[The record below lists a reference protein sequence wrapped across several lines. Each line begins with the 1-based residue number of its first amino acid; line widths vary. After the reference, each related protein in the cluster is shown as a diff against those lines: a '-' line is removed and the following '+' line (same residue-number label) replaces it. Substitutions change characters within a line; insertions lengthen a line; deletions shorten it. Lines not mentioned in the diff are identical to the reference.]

1 MTEISSTSS
10 SGVNISAT
18 LAILLAAL
26 LLPLSFTGGV
36 VTTAAISRDLHGGPL
51 SLAWL
56 TNGFMLTFGSGLL
69 AAGVAA
75 DKLRHKRVFIAGL
88 ALFAVSSLL
97 IALTSSTLTLG
108 IYRALQGIAAALTL
122 AGGATALAHLYSG
135 PARTRVFSLLGTLF
149 GVGLAFGP
157 LVMGII
163 TDALS
168 WRWVYALL
176 AAMATVIGLA
186 GQLSIT
192 AMKTPPSAPADIH
205 GTVLFSLALLAF
217 TTTLILLPQYGA
229 LSLTVFIGLAMTLL
243 AGALFVRHTQRIAHP
258 VFTLA
263 LLRQPHFAGVL
274 LLPVATCYCYV
285 VLLIVIP
292 LFLMGVRDLSETQ
305 SAVILLALTAPMLIF
320 PGIAAWLTRWFNP
333 GKISVAGLLLATL
346 GLIGMAHAIKTDGL
360 IALACSM
367 FVTGMGAALPWGL
380 MDGLAVS
387 AVSVER
393 AGMAAGLFNTVRVA
407 GEGIALA
414 IVMALLAL
422 FNRLGLQQSLP
433 RLDTVTRDKA
443 AVWLSGSHVLQA
455 HELLPQ
461 IPVPLLL
468 SNVEHAYFILLY
480 GLAAITLGCAV
491 WVGILLKQPV
501 KQA

>member
-1 MTEISSTSS
+1 MAEITTSS
-10 SGVNISAT
+10 ASGVTISAT

-36 VTTAAISRDLHGGPL
+36 VTTPAISQALHGGPL

-75 DKLRHKRVFIAGL
+75 DKLRYKRVFIAGL
-88 ALFAVSSLL
+88 ALFSLSSLL
-97 IALTSSTLTLG
+97 IALTESTFTLG

-135 PARTRVFSLLGTLF
+135 PARTRAFSLLGTLF

-157 LVMGII
+157 LLMGVI

-176 AAMATVIGLA
+176 SALAAIVGLV
-186 GQLSIT
+186 GQFSVV
-192 AMKTPPSAPADIH
+192 SAPAAHSPSADIR
-205 GTVLFSLALLAF
+205 GTALFSLALLAL
-217 TTTLILLPQYGA
+217 TTTLILLPQYGVSSSA
-229 LSLTVFIGLAMTLL
+229 AIVGIVVTLL
-243 AGALFVRHTQRIAHP
+243 ASWRFIRHTQRIAHP
-258 VFTLA
+258 VFSLA

-292 LFLMGVRDLSETQ
+292 LYLMGARNLSEIQ
-305 SAVILLALTAPMLIF
+305 SAIILLSLTAPMLLF
-320 PGIAAWLTRWFNP
+320 PGVAAGLTRWFDA

-346 GLIGMAHAIKTDGL
+346 GLVGMAYAITL
-360 IALACSM
+360 NELTLLAVSM
-367 FVTGMGAALPWGL
+367 AITGAGAALPWGL

-387 AVSVER
+387 AVSVDR

-422 FNRLGLQQSLP
+422 LNRLGLQQRLP
-433 RLDTVTRDKA
+433 GLDDVTRDNA
-443 AVWLSGSHVLQA
+443 AVWLSGSHIHQA
-455 HELLPQ
+455 QELLPQ
-461 IPVPLLL
+461 ISASLLRL
-468 SNVEHAYFILLY
+468 NVQHAYQILLY
-480 GLAAITLGCAV
+480 GLAAITFGCAIV
-491 WVGILLKQPV
+491 VGILLKQPV
-501 KQA
+501 KQG

>member
-1 MTEISSTSS
+1 MTEISSTSLS
-10 SGVNISAT
+10 SIRISTT

-36 VTTAAISRDLHGGPL
+36 VTTPAISMELHGGPL

-75 DKLRHKRVFIAGL
+75 DKLRHKRIFIAGL
-88 ALFAVSSLL
+88 VLFAISSML
-97 IALTSSTLTLG
+97 IALTQSSFSLG

-122 AGGATALAHLYSG
+122 AGGATALAHLYNG
-135 PARTRVFSLLGTLF
+135 PARTRAFSLLGTLF

-157 LVMGII
+157 LLMGII

-176 AAMATVIGLA
+176 AAMAAVVALA
-186 GQLSIT
+186 GQLSLV
-192 AMKTPPSAPADIH
+192 SAPATPSPAADMR
-205 GTVLFSLALLAF
+205 GTALFSIALLAL
-217 TTTLILLPQYGA
+217 TATLILLPQYGV
-229 LSLTVFIGLAMTLL
+229 LSWVTLMGLALTLL
-243 AGALFVRHTQRIAHP
+243 AAIIFIRHTHRAIHP
-258 VFTLA
+258 VFSLS

-292 LFLMGVRDLSETQ
+292 LFLMGARNLSETQ
-305 SAVILLALTAPMLIF
+305 SATVLLSLTAPMLIF
-320 PGIAAWLTRWFNP
+320 PGIAAWLTRWFTASA
-333 GKISVAGLLLATL
+333 ISVGGLLIAAL
-346 GLIGMAHAIKTDGL
+346 GLVGMAYTLASADL
-360 IALACSM
+360 RLLACSM
-367 FVTGMGAALPWGL
+367 LLTGAGAALPWGL

-414 IVMALLAL
+414 VVMALLTVL
-422 FNRLGLQQSLP
+422 NRIGLQQRWS
-433 RLDTVTRDKA
+433 DVDSATREAA
-443 AVWLSGSHVLQA
+443 AVWLSGSHVHQA
-455 HELLPQ
+455 QELLPH
-461 IPVPLLL
+461 ISEALLKL
-468 SNVEHAYFILLY
+468 NVQHAYQILLY

-491 WVGILLKQPV
+491 LVGLLLKRP
-501 KQA
+501 ANNG

>member
-18 LAILLAAL
+18 LTILLAAL

-36 VTTAAISRDLHGGPL
+36 VTTPAISQDLHGGPL

-88 ALFAVSSLL
+88 ALFAGSSLV
-97 IALTSSTLTLG
+97 IACINGPFTLG

-122 AGGATALAHLYSG
+122 AGGATALAHIYSG
-135 PARTRVFSLLGTLF
+135 AARTRVFSLLGTLF
-149 GVGLAFGP
+149 GAGLALGP
-157 LVMGII
+157 LLMGVI
-163 TDALS
+163 TDALN
-168 WRWVYALL
+168 WRWVYGLL
-176 AAMATVIGLA
+176 AAMAAIIGLA
-186 GQLSIT
+186 GQLSIVSI
-192 AMKTPPSAPADIH
+192 KTPPSAPADIR
-205 GTVLFSLALLAF
+205 GTALFSLALLAF

-229 LSLTVFIGLAMTLL
+229 GSLTVFIGLAMTLL
-243 AGALFVRHTQRIAHP
+243 AGSLFVRHTQRTRNP

-292 LFLMGVRDLSETQ
+292 LFLMGARELSETQ
-305 SAVILLALTAPMLIF
+305 SAVILLSLTAPMLIF
-320 PGIAAWLTRWFNP
+320 PGIAAWLTRWFNA

-346 GLIGMAHAIKTDGL
+346 GLIGMAHAIRTDGL
-360 IALACSM
+360 MALACSM
-367 FVTGMGAALPWGL
+367 FVTGIGAALPWGL

-387 AVSVER
+387 AVAVER

-407 GEGIALA
+407 GEGLALA

-422 FNRLGLQQSLP
+422 LNRLGLQQNIP
-433 RLDTVTRDKA
+433 TLDIAARDKA
-443 AVWLSGSHVLQA
+443 AAWLSGSHVVQA

-461 IPVPLLL
+461 IPAQLLMR
-468 SNVEHAYFILLY
+468 NVEQAYFILLY
-480 GLAAITLGCAV
+480 GLAALTFGCALGV
-491 WVGILLKQPV
+491 VILLRQTRTEV
-501 KQA
+501 

>member
-1 MTEISSTSS
+1 MTEISSTSPS
-10 SGVNISAT
+10 SVRISAT

-36 VTTAAISRDLHGGPL
+36 VTTPAISMELHGGPL

-75 DKLRHKRVFIAGL
+75 DKLRHKRIFIAGL
-88 ALFAVSSLL
+88 ALFAISSML
-97 IALTSSTLTLG
+97 IALTQSSFSLG

-122 AGGATALAHLYSG
+122 AGGATALAHLYNG
-135 PARTRVFSLLGTLF
+135 PSRTRAFSLLGTLF

-157 LVMGII
+157 LLMGII
-163 TDALS
+163 TDAFS

-176 AAMATVIGLA
+176 ATVAAVVALA
-186 GQLSIT
+186 GQLSLVSAPVAPSPAADIRGT
-192 AMKTPPSAPADIH
+192 AM
-205 GTVLFSLALLAF
+205 FSFTLLALTA
-217 TTTLILLPQYGA
+217 TLILLPQYGVA
-229 LSLTVFIGLAMTLL
+229 SWVTLIGLALTLL
-243 AGALFVRHTQRIAHP
+243 AAVIFIRHTQRTIHP
-258 VFTLA
+258 VFSLS

-292 LFLMGVRDLSETQ
+292 LFLMGARNLSETQ
-305 SAVILLALTAPMLIF
+305 SATLLLSLTAPMLIF
-320 PGIAAWLTRWFNP
+320 PGIAAWLTRWFAA
-333 GKISVAGLLLATL
+333 GAISVMGLLLATL
-346 GLIGMAHAIKTDGL
+346 GLVGMAYTLASADL
-360 IALACSM
+360 MLLACAM
-367 FVTGMGAALPWGL
+367 LLTGAGAALPWGL

-387 AVSVER
+387 AVSVDR

-407 GEGIALA
+407 GEGVALA
-414 IVMALLAL
+414 VVMAVLAL
-422 FNRLGLQQSLP
+422 LNRIGLQQHLP
-433 RLDTVTRDKA
+433 DVDSATRQAA

-455 HELLPQ
+455 QEILPHISAALL
-461 IPVPLLL
+461 VL
-468 SNVEHAYFILLY
+468 NVQHAYQILLY

-491 WVGILLKQPV
+491 LVGLLLKRPAN
-501 KQA
+501 KG